1 MINYIKAFI
10 IMLKAHWKQ
19 RDKGNH
25 LYIFHPLRVSR
36 NCKNKSAKIVAL
48 LHDVIEDNPNYSIE
62 DFKFLNDEEKEALEL
77 LTHSKDVAYFD
88 YINKVKSNKI
98 AREVKLSD
106 LKDNSNLDR
115 LLTVTEKDIKRIEKY
130 RVAKKM
136 LSNYN

>member
-25 LYIFHPLRVSR
+25 LYIFHPIRVSR
-36 NCKNKSAKIVAL
+36 KCKSKSAKLVAL

-62 DFKFLNDEEKEALEL
+62 DFTFLNEEEKKALAL
-77 LTHSKDVAYFD
+77 LTHDKDIAYFD
-88 YINKVKSNKI
+88 YINEVKSNKI

-106 LKDNSNLDR
+106 LKDNSNLNR
-115 LLTVTEKDIKRIEKY
+115 LLTVTDKDIKRLEKY
-130 RVAKKM
+130 KLAQNI
-136 LSNYN
+136 LS

>member
-1 MINYIKAFI
+1 MIKYIKAFI

-25 LYIFHPLRVSR
+25 LYIFHPIRVSR
-36 NCKNKSAKIVAL
+36 KCKSKSAKLVAL

-62 DFKFLNDEEKEALEL
+62 DFTFLDEEEKEALSL

-88 YINKVKSNKI
+88 YINNVKSNKI

-106 LKDNSNLDR
+106 LKDNSNLNR
-115 LLTVTEKDIKRIEKY
+115 LLTVTDKDIKRLEKY
-130 RVAKKM
+130 KLAQSI
-136 LSNYN
+136 LA

>member
-25 LYIFHPLRVSR
+25 LYIFHPIRVSR
-36 NCKNKSAKIVAL
+36 KCKSKSAKLVAL

-62 DFKFLNDEEKEALEL
+62 DFTFLDEEEKEALSL
-77 LTHSKDVAYFD
+77 LTHNKDIAYLD
-88 YINKVKSNKI
+88 YINEVKRNKI

-106 LKDNSNLDR
+106 LKDNSNLNR
-115 LLTVTEKDIKRIEKY
+115 LLTVTDKDIKRLEKY
-130 RVAKKM
+130 KLAQNI
-136 LSNYN
+136 LA

>member
-25 LYIFHPLRVSR
+25 IYIFHPIRVSR
-36 NCKNKSAKIVAL
+36 KCKSKSAKLVAL

-62 DFKFLNDEEKEALEL
+62 DFTFLNEEEKKALAL
-77 LTHSKDVAYFD
+77 LTHDKDIAYFD
-88 YINKVKSNKI
+88 YINEVKSNKI

-106 LKDNSNLDR
+106 LKDNSNLNR
-115 LLTVTEKDIKRIEKY
+115 LSTVTDKDIKRLEKY
-130 RVAKKM
+130 KLAQNI
-136 LSNYN
+136 LS

>member
-25 LYIFHPLRVSR
+25 LYIFHPIRVSR
-36 NCKNKSAKIVAL
+36 KCKSKSAKLVAL

-62 DFKFLNDEEKEALEL
+62 EFKFLNDEEKEALEL

-106 LKDNSNLDR
+106 LKDNSNLNR
-115 LLTVTEKDIKRIEKY
+115 LLTVTDKDIKRLEKY
-130 RVAKKM
+130 KLAQNI
-136 LSNYN
+136 LS

>member
-25 LYIFHPLRVSR
+25 LYIFHPIRVSR
-36 NCKNKSAKIVAL
+36 KCKSKSAKLVAL

-62 DFKFLNDEEKEALEL
+62 DFTFLDEEEKEALSL

-88 YINKVKSNKI
+88 YINNVKSNKI

-106 LKDNSNLDR
+106 LKDNSNLNR
-115 LLTVTEKDIKRIEKY
+115 LLTVTDKDIKRLEKY
-130 RVAKKM
+130 KLAQSI
-136 LSNYN
+136 LA

>member
-25 LYIFHPLRVSR
+25 LYIFHPIRVSR
-36 NCKNKSAKIVAL
+36 KCESKSAKLVAL
-48 LHDVIEDNPNYSIE
+48 LHDVIEDNPNYSIG
-62 DFKFLNDEEKEALEL
+62 DFDFLNQEEKEALEL

-88 YINKVKSNKI
+88 YINQVKSNNI

-115 LLTVTEKDIKRIEKY
+115 LLTATDKDIKRLEKY
-130 RVAKKM
+130 KLAQNI
-136 LSNYN
+136 LS

>member
-25 LYIFHPLRVSR
+25 LYIFHPIRVSR
-36 NCKNKSAKIVAL
+36 KCKSKSAKLVAL
-48 LHDVIEDNPNYSIE
+48 LHDVIEDNPNYSISN
-62 DFKFLNDEEKEALEL
+62 FNFLNEEEKEALEL

-88 YINKVKSNKI
+88 YINKVKSNRI
-98 AREVKLSD
+98 AREVKLAD

-115 LLTVTEKDIKRIEKY
+115 LLTVTEKDIRRIEKY
-130 RVAKKM
+130 RVAQKM
-136 LSNYN
+136 LSN

>member
-25 LYIFHPLRVSR
+25 LYIFHPIRVSR
-36 NCKNKSAKIVAL
+36 KCKSKSAKLVAL
-48 LHDVIEDNPNYSIE
+48 LHDVIEDNPNYSII
-62 DFKFLNDEEKEALEL
+62 DFKFLNEEEKEALEL

-88 YINKVKSNKI
+88 YINEVKSNKI

-106 LKDNSNLDR
+106 LKDNSNLNR
-115 LLTVTEKDIKRIEKY
+115 LSTVTDKDIKRLEKY
-130 RVAKKM
+130 KLAQNI
-136 LSNYN
+136 LT

>member
-10 IMLKAHWKQ
+10 IMLKSHWKQ

-25 LYIFHPLRVSR
+25 LYIFHPIRVSR
-36 NCKNKSAKIVAL
+36 KCKSKSAKLVAL

-62 DFKFLNDEEKEALEL
+62 DFKFLNDEEKKALEL

-106 LKDNSNLDR
+106 LKDNSNLNR
-115 LLTVTEKDIKRIEKY
+115 LSTVTDKDIKRLEKY
-130 RVAKKM
+130 KLAQSI
-136 LSNYN
+136 LS